1 MSSFLLIGIG
11 STGLSML
18 EQVEQFVYEF
28 TRQNKPGPNVELM
41 YLETDLEKKP
51 VRTASGKTSITQ
63 IPLSLGDNAVDIRQL
78 KATEHIDSSWIP
90 ESTDVLKN
98 LNGAGGMPT
107 YGRLALWGGDNY
119 KKLKNEIQ
127 RKYADISGDD
137 KTQIIILGSLT
148 GGTGSGLCVDV
159 PYLVRDVTRN
169 SNVTA
174 IFLLPD
180 GKSFGMNKSLHE
192 NSHSAMSAL
201 DYYYKNT
208 YKTTF
213 PDNVTIEDE
222 RAPYGLVQYL
232 SQDFSSAKA
241 SIASLDELIRVA
253 GVIVGMNILGT
264 GSKQATF
271 SQVIGSRRV
280 DRGGAG
286 TMGNNISNGFLMIQ
300 FPKAQLEEILSLSV
314 ARELLSD
321 LINPTDYID
330 RLGNKK
336 NILGDEVLIKNEIYV
351 KAEQILKACSDAI
364 DSLTTPKGTTI
375 KEAISGDA
383 ESLINKD
390 FEQPSGKRFL
400 YDLFSSKSAGNYY
413 EQVFNNGASVR
424 NILVESIQD
433 YIKELTDSRKNLTV
447 TKLGIETFGAYLKK
461 IIGFYEERYGI
472 SGESATWD
480 GVLQKHIEALL
491 SEMQV
496 FKLALMS
503 NKYAQYILSHL
514 LDLVKVHCSVE
525 ILKAVVEHLGK
536 PDSEL
541 LSSEGKRLPNLKSV
555 ERRIALI
562 QTLID
567 GDGDDMNYT
576 LNRRENE
583 LVKSLDTFASC
594 FKMVYRTGARASDLI
609 EAKSNYLKDD
619 SQRITHAK
627 LTGTKLIWDFFEDD
641 ANSVYSNVVQ
651 NCVDEI
657 KMLNLFANT
666 SLESILREAKLRED
680 RNLSGIITIL
690 NSPVEIISQQIPAM
704 VKLKDGVYSFG
715 QDPNSKLVLLSSD
728 HKKYAPL
735 FPNCNFS
742 STSSNVTDLSS
753 LQNTIILYQEYG
765 FMGDVTGE
773 TFNPLVHIG
782 QMDDTRTYLN
792 RAIQKENYCSRKVA
806 YLSEEQYKQYL

>member
-28 TRQNKPGPNVELM
+28 TRENKPGSNVELM

-63 IPLSLGDNAVDIRQL
+63 IPLSLGSNAVDIRQL
-78 KATEHIDSSWIP
+78 KNTKHIDSSWIP

-127 RKYADISGDD
+127 RKYANISGDD

-159 PYLVRDVTRN
+159 PYLVRDITAN
-169 SNVTA
+169 SNVSA

-201 DYYYKNT
+201 DYYYQNT

-253 GVIVGMNILGT
+253 GVIVGMSILGT
-264 GSKQATF
+264 GSKKATF
-271 SQVIGSRRV
+271 TQVIGSRRV

-286 TMGNNISNGFLMIQ
+286 TMGNNITNGFLMIQ
-300 FPKAQLEEILSLSV
+300 FPKAQLEELLSLSV
-314 ARELLSD
+314 AGELLSD
-321 LINPTDYID
+321 LINPTNYID

-336 NILGDEVLIKNEIYV
+336 NILGDEVLIKNEVHV

-364 DSLTTPKGTTI
+364 NSITTPKGTTI
-375 KEAISGDA
+375 KESISDDAI
-383 ESLINKD
+383 SLINKD
-390 FEQPSGKRFL
+390 FEQASGKRFL

-413 EQVFNNGASVR
+413 EQVSNNGALVR
-424 NILVESIQD
+424 DIIVESLEA
-433 YIKELTDSRKNLTV
+433 YVKELTDSRKNLSV
-447 TKLGIETFGAYLKK
+447 TKLGIETFGSYLKK
-461 IIGFYEERYGI
+461 VISFYDDRYGI
-472 SGESATWD
+472 SGENATWD
-480 GVLQKHIEALL
+480 GVLAKHIEALL
-491 SEMQV
+491 SEMPT

-503 NKYAQYILSHL
+503 KKYGQYILSHL
-514 LDLVKVHCSVE
+514 LDLVKIHCSVE
-525 ILKAVVEHLGK
+525 ILRLVVDHLGK
-536 PDSEL
+536 PESEL
-541 LSSEGKRLPNLKSV
+541 YSSNESRLPNLNSV
-555 ERRIALI
+555 EKRIALI

-567 GDGDDMNYT
+567 GDGDEMNYT
-576 LNRRENE
+576 LNRRVNE
-583 LVKSLDTFASC
+583 LTKSLDSFASC
-594 FKMVYRTGARASDLI
+594 FKMVYRTGDRKSDLS
-609 EAKSNYLKDD
+609 EAKSSYLKDD
-619 SQRITHAK
+619 SQRITHFK
-627 LTGTKLIWDFFEDD
+627 LAGQKMIWDFFMDNP
-641 ANSVYSNVVQ
+641 NSVYSAVVQ
-651 NCVDEI
+651 NSVNEI
-657 KMLNLFANT
+657 KKLNLFANT
-666 SLESILREAKLRED
+666 SLDSILDDAKSRED
-680 RNLSGIITIL
+680 YNLNEIISIL
-690 NSPVEIISQQIPAM
+690 NSPVEIISQKIPAM

-715 QDPNSKLVLLSSD
+715 EDPNSKLVLLSSD

-742 STSSNVTDLSS
+742 PTSSNITDLSS

-765 FMGDVTGE
+765 YMGDVNGD
-773 TFNPLVHIG
+773 TFNPLKHMG
-782 QMDDTRTYLN
+782 QMDDTRLYLN
-792 RAIQKENYCSRKVA
+792 QAIKKESYLSRKVA
-806 YLSEEQYKQYL
+806 YLSEEKFKKYL